1 MKTVILN
8 SEGVVVNV
16 GMGEPASAAPAGLT
30 YVVVDDAVWV
40 GPGCKQADDGSF
52 YDPNPEQVDTE

>member
-16 GMGEPASAAPAGLT
+16 GMGEPSSLAPVGMT
-30 YVVVDDAVWV
+30 YVVVDDDVWV

-52 YDPNPEQVDTE
+52 YDPNPQ

>member
-8 SEGVVVNV
+8 SEGVVFNV
-16 GMGEPASAAPAGLT
+16 GMGEPSSLAPVGMA
-30 YVVVDDAVWV
+30 YVVVDDDVWV

-52 YDPNPEQVDTE
+52 YDPNPQ